1 MNLPVI
7 RLPLWN
13 RNSSAALAPPA
24 DPFNVDADYLTAPCP
39 KILWIE
45 LTSKCPFDCIF
56 CTRRVRFGTGRN
68 LDFEVYRRLIG
79 ELESPDFIGLNYSG
93 ESIHYPRLLEAI
105 ELAVSTGASTE
116 LVTAFSTVSKPL
128 LERIVASGLDRL
140 AVSLHTMDAAQYK
153 EIYRFG
159 SLDLLTQRVHDFVE
173 IKSALGVQKPRLDFC
188 FVAMKGNLDQLL
200 PVVDYAETLGVA
212 EVSIHPIIGRHLIP
226 QDFSNELASNRLR
239 DEFKD
244 SLRNTLASVQ
254 AAHPGFTL
262 NVLNPDLDPH
272 PRLSHT
278 PRYFSRPLPAGAR
291 IHSCDQSP
299 FESVHILASGNV
311 VVCEVHDE
319 VSLGNLHEQS
329 LRDIWHGETY
339 REFRRKYVNASVPEC
354 RNCVWKLAYVPSPWT
369 SSIVVA
375 DGMRSQFLR
384 GWHGHEGSGVLWSKK
399 QGIVV
404 LRNPQSNNRIRIA
417 GILPAAPAS
426 RINRLAVMCNGVAIG
441 EIRNDSREPIDFDTI
456 FTLAGGSADLYL
468 TLSTEFLYRPSL
480 HSSSSDSRDLGIG
493 LRRIEVCA

>member
-13 RNSSAALAPPA
+13 RNSSADPAPPA
-24 DPFNVDADYLTAPCP
+24 DTFHVDADYLTAPCP

-68 LDFEVYRRLIG
+68 LDFEIYRRLIA
-79 ELESPDFIGLNYSG
+79 ELESPAFIGLNYSG
-93 ESIHYPRLLEAI
+93 ESIYYPRLLEAI

-116 LVTAFSTVSKPL
+116 LVTAFSTVAKPL
-128 LERIVASGLDRL
+128 LEKIVASGLDRL

-159 SLDLLTQRVHDFVE
+159 SLDLLKQRIRDFRE

-200 PVVDYAETLGVA
+200 PVVDYAEKLGVA

-226 QDFSNELASNRLR
+226 QDFSTELASNRLR

-244 SLRNTLASVQ
+244 SLRNTLVSVQ

-278 PRYFSRPLPAGAR
+278 PRYFSRPLPDGAR
-291 IHSCDQSP
+291 IHSCTRA
-299 FESVHILASGNV
+299 L
-311 VVCEVHDE
+311 
-319 VSLGNLHEQS
+319 
-329 LRDIWHGETY
+329 LRAFIFWQAGTSWCAK
-339 REFRRKYVNASVPEC
+339 FTTK
-354 RNCVWKLAYVPSPWT
+354 SPWEICT
-369 SSIVVA
+369 NNRCGKFGTEKPTASS
-375 DGMRSQFLR
+375 
-384 GWHGHEGSGVLWSKK
+384 EGSMPTPLS
-399 QGIVV
+399 
-404 LRNPQSNNRIRIA
+404 RSA
-417 GILPAAPAS
+417 GTAFGNW
-426 RINRLAVMCNGVAIG
+426 RMC
-441 EIRNDSREPIDFDTI
+441 P
-456 FTLAGGSADLYL
+456 
-468 TLSTEFLYRPSL
+468 RP
-480 HSSSSDSRDLGIG
+480 G
-493 LRRIEVCA
+493 LRRLLWPTG